1 MKAIKRFFSD
11 GLLLAI
17 SFMALVP
24 FIYMIIIS
32 LKVTNNSYDISL
44 SLSSV
49 TLQNYIDV
57 ITRNGFARYFFN
69 SVVISLSGV
78 LLNLVF
84 STLAAYAFAKMEFKG
99 NDKIFLFMIMTLIIP
114 TQVTMIPLYIIMRQ
128 LHWINTY
135 MALILPIPTA
145 FGVFIMRQAILGVPK
160 ELLESAKLDGCS
172 DFKILI
178 KIVLPLI
185 KPALITLSIF
195 TFMGAWNEF
204 MWPLIVST
212 KDAMRTLTVGLST
225 MQGQHITNY
234 GSLMAGATI
243 TFLPPFIFY
252 LILQSKFVEGVS
264 LSGIKG

>member
-1 MKAIKRFFSD
+1 MKVVKRFLSD
-11 GLLLAI
+11 SLLLAI

-32 LKVTNNSYDISL
+32 LKITHNSYDVSL
-44 SLSSV
+44 SLSSI
-49 TLQNYIDV
+49 TLKNYIDV
-57 ITRNGFARYFFN
+57 ITRSGFGRYFFN
-69 SVVISLSGV
+69 SVLISLSGV
-78 LLNLVF
+78 VLNLIF
-84 STLAAYAFAKMEFKG
+84 STLAAYAFAKMDFKG
-99 NDKIFLFMIMTLIIP
+99 NDKIFLFMVMTLIIP
-114 TQVTMIPLYIIMRQ
+114 TQVTMIPLYIIMKHLQ
-128 LHWINTY
+128 WINTY

-145 FGVFIMRQAILGVPK
+145 FGVFIMRQAILGVPR

-172 DFKILI
+172 DLKILI

-185 KPALITLSIF
+185 KPALITLAIF

-212 KDAMRTLTVGLST
+212 KDAMRTLTVGLAT
-225 MQGQHITNY
+225 MQNQHVANY